1 MTITKQ
7 LAVGED
13 TQSQGSSEMSRPW
26 GRFRPRSFER
36 LPGWRRMGTAA
47 ALAGIVGGVVGAGSV
62 TVFDR
67 HSPAPVSAAAPRSPG
82 ILNVPALLVKV
93 LPAVVSIQTRL
104 ATGGAGVGTGM
115 VITPDGEVL
124 TNAHLVGGATS
135 ITVTRYGT
143 RGALPAR
150 LVGASSEDDVALVR
164 IEGAEDL
171 PTVTL
176 GTSVDVT
183 IGTSV
188 VAVGSSLG
196 LSGGTPTASEGII
209 SAEGRSITT
218 DQNGQSVVLAG
229 LFETDAAINPGNSG
243 GPLFESSGRVIGINT
258 AVDGS
263 AQGVGFAIPVD
274 QAKSLLPQLR
284 AGGTNGTP
292 NDFLGIEGV
301 SLTPATRDASG
312 LVPTTGVVV
321 AHVAAGSPAKA
332 AGLLPGDVI
341 VALDGAPITDAV
353 QLRQL
358 VASAKVGQR
367 LQLQVVR
374 GSITTVFTATLV
386 ATPPSNR

>member
-7 LAVGED
+7 LAAGED
-13 TQSQGSSEMSRPW
+13 TQSQGSGEMSRPW
-26 GRFRPRSFER
+26 GRFRPRSFQR
-36 LPGWRRMGTAA
+36 LPGWRRMGVAA
-47 ALAGIVGGVVGAGSV
+47 ALAGIIGGVVGARSV
-62 TVFDR
+62 TIFDR
-67 HSPAPVSAAAPRSPG
+67 HSPAPVSATAPRSPK

-93 LPAVVSIQTRL
+93 LPGVVSIQTRL
-104 ATGGAGVGTGM
+104 ATGGVGVGTGM
-115 VITPDGEVL
+115 VITPNGEVL

-150 LVGASSEDDVALVR
+150 LVGASPADDVALVR

-188 VAVGSSLG
+188 VAVGSVLG
-196 LSGGTPTASEGII
+196 LSAGTPTASEGII

-218 DQNGQSVVLAG
+218 DQNGQNVSLEG

-263 AQGVGFAIPVD
+263 AQGIGFAIPVD
-274 QAKSLLPQLR
+274 QAKSLLSQLR
-284 AGGTNGTP
+284 AGATNGTP
-292 NDFLGIEGV
+292 NAFLGVEGV
-301 SLTPATRDASG
+301 SLTPAIRDASG
-312 LVPTTGVVV
+312 LVPTTGVVI

-341 VALDGAPITDAV
+341 VAIDGASITDAV

-358 VASAKVGQR
+358 VASAKVGQH
-367 LQLQVVR
+367 LQLQVIR
-374 GSITTVFTATLV
+374 GSTTTVLTATLV
-386 ATPPSNR
+386 ATPLSTR